1 MFFFSNSTQEI
12 DQFKGADFSSAKVDP
27 IARDGREL
35 VEDLNSKFASE
46 LRMLCLEYGDVEV
59 SEAMVIGVD
68 RLGFDI
74 LGHIKDQPNHW
85 QEFRMPLDN
94 SVEDIEE
101 YRSFIE
107 NACKDVRKVAL
118 KRNINSL

>member
-1 MFFFSNSTQEI
+1 M
-12 DQFKGADFSSAKVDP
+12 APVDP

-35 VEDLNSKFASE
+35 IDDLNSKYAAE
-46 LRMLCLEYGDVEV
+46 LRMLCHEYGDVKV
-59 SEAMVIGVD
+59 SEALVIGLD

-74 LGHIKDQPNHW
+74 LGQIADQPNHW

-101 YRSFIE
+101 YRAFLE
-107 NACKDVRKVAL
+107 QACKEVRKVAH
-118 KRNINSL
+118 KRTLQSSL